1 MFAATKGAGRR
12 AITQTFTAN
21 TTWVA
26 PPNVADLLVLT
37 GKGQDG
43 TAGFWS
49 TLNSVG
55 AVIASSA
62 NCTFPVYGA
71 SLDYSVPYGQ
81 AQGIQTTVSG
91 WTTDP
96 AGQFVSFTRV
106 YIYYWCPATS
116 NWRSE
121 SIAFAGTVRRIG
133 TVNLVGGMPTSGTV
147 PTPPSGD
154 LALCDNLE
162 FFTDPTT
169 GASTTGF
176 GFTFAGGVGGPATP
190 VTYNNVSVTPGVSYN
205 LVIPSGGSIVI
216 QYYG

>member
-1 MFAATKGAGRR
+1 MFAATKGVGQRV
-12 AITQTFTAN
+12 ITQTFTSN

-26 PPNVADLLVLT
+26 PPNVANLLVLT

-43 TAGFWS
+43 TPGSWS
-49 TLNSVG
+49 TLNNVG
-55 AVIASSA
+55 ASVSPIS
-62 NCTFPVYGA
+62 NCTEPVYGA

-81 AQGIQTTVSG
+81 AQSIQSIVSG

-96 AGQFVSFTRV
+96 AGQFVSFIRLYV
-106 YIYYWCPATS
+106 YYWCAATS
-116 NWRSE
+116 NWRATTILFE
-121 SIAFAGTVRRIG
+121 GTVRRIG

-147 PTPPSGD
+147 STPPSGD
-154 LALCDNLE
+154 TALCDNLE
-162 FFTDPTT
+162 FSIGSTT